1 MIITDYSFGTITI
14 DGTTY
19 GKDVI
24 IYPDHVHSPWRRKEG
39 HLLQAEDLSGIIAAN
54 ISLVVIGTGYYG
66 AMAVPQEILSYLMS
80 HNIKTLVDK
89 TGSAVKL
96 FNKNAAAS
104 HIAAAFHLTC

>member
-19 GKDVI
+19 AM
-24 IYPDHVHSPWRRKEG
+24 
-39 HLLQAEDLSGIIAAN
+39 LQAEDLSGIIAAN